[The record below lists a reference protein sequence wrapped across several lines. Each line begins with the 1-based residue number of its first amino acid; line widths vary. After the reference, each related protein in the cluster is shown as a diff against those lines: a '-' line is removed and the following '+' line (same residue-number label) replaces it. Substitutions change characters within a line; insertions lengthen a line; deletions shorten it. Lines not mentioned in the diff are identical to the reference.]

1 VSVGPRRA
9 EAADLRRGA
18 RRLVTVLAVAHTCFP
33 AGREPRVAAALRQW
47 LDGWPGIGRVVVGMA
62 RQGYDV
68 QLTRYGGEGWRA
80 SFYAAGI
87 AHSVTSAV
95 GSAWARTPWHAV
107 QGAALQALVRGL

>member
-1 VSVGPRRA
+1 MTRVADAG
-9 EAADLRRGA
+9 DLRRRA
-18 RRLVTVLAVAHTCFP
+18 RLLVTVLAVAHTRFP
-33 AGREPRVAAALRQW
+33 PGWEPGVARVLRQW
-47 LDGWPGIGRVVVGMA
+47 LDGWPGIGRVVIGMA

-80 SFYAAGI
+80 SFYAAGV

-107 QGAALQALVRGL
+107 QGAALQALVRADAA